1 MIKILVTG
9 SLGQLGR
16 CIQDITDQYPDFEYK
31 FVDVDELDICNK
43 EQVQLFF
50 DNYKPDFC
58 INTAAYTAV
67 DKAEEDSRKAFDVN
81 ANGAKNLAE
90 SCLMHN
96 TVLIHISTD
105 FVFDG
110 TKTIPYNET
119 DLPNPISVYGASKLQ
134 GERYIEA
141 ILQKHIIIRTS
152 WLYSPFGSNFVK
164 TMLRLAETKSVL
176 NVINDQIGTP
186 TNAYDLAGGIMQV
199 IVKHVQLEKNSEA
212 IQFYGTYHFSNEGA
226 CSWYDFAKKI
236 FDINKIN
243 IDLRP
248 IPTSGYP
255 TPAKRPMYSV
265 LDKTKFKRT
274 FDFSINNWDKLTFKS
289 KN

>member
-1 MIKILVTG
+1 MKKIVITG
-9 SLGQLGR
+9 SSGQLGR
-16 CIQDITDQYPDFEYK
+16 CLQDTTNQYSEFKYK
-31 FVDVDELDICNK
+31 FVDVDELDISD
-43 EQVQLFF
+43 EQQTQYFF

-67 DKAEEDSRKAFDVN
+67 DKAEEDTQKAFDVN
-81 ANGAKNLAE
+81 AKGAKNLATA
-90 SCLMHN
+90 CLKHN

-110 TKTIPYNET
+110 SKTTPYKES
-119 DLPNPISVYGASKLQ
+119 DFPNPISIYGSSKLE
-134 GERYIEA
+134 GEKQIQA
-141 ILQKHIIIRTS
+141 ILPKHIIIRTS

-164 TMLRLAETKSVL
+164 TMLRLAETKTKL
-176 NVINDQIGTP
+176 NVVNDQIGTP
-186 TNAYDLAGGIMQV
+186 TNAYDLAQAIMH
-199 IVKHVQLEKNSEA
+199 IISKNILLEENNEFET
-212 IQFYGTYHFSNEGA
+212 FYGTYHFSNEGS

-248 IPTSGYP
+248 IPTSSYP

-265 LDKTKFKRT
+265 LDKTKIKAVFGIQIK
-274 FDFSINNWDKLTFKS
+274 SWEESLKNN
-289 KN
+289 